1 MTNRLLIWWGVFLI
15 VLSGE
20 YLLLA
25 PEAGAKD
32 SVKRQVPA
40 ITSSGLRKAAG
51 GNPGVVE
58 IISDPLGETE
68 FRVADEIASAVAS
81 TQETGPNGEIA
92 LRVIPVVSR
101 GGIQA
106 VRDVLTLPNADF
118 GIVSAQILDRLQK
131 TRELGDIKNRI
142 AYVAP
147 LYVEEIHLLAGPNV
161 RSLADLQ
168 GQAVSIGE
176 DEGTT
181 QVIARELLSSADIQ
195 VRAERWGLKE
205 SIAALK
211 AGKIAAAFVVSGKPV
226 DDLKTL
232 ATSDGLRLVPITLS
246 SPPSGFLPSTITA
259 EDYPAL
265 LRPGEKVNTFGVQNI
280 LFAYNWPSQ
289 SQRAQLEE
297 MFVKSLVLRLAAL
310 KRPPHHPKWQEVEP
324 ARTLPGWQRLVSMD
338 TWLKQL
344 EKRLRAEFDQFIT
357 ETNPNLNTAD
367 RELLFQNY
375 LRRTETPSTTGSR

>member
-118 GIVSAQILDRLQK
+118 GIVSARILDRLQE

-142 AYVAP
+142 GYVAP

-181 QVIARELLSSADIQ
+181 QVIARELLSSADVQ

-211 AGKIAAAFVVSGKPV
+211 AGKIAAAFLVSGKPV

-232 ATSDGLRLVPITLS
+232 TTSDDLRLIPVTLS

-297 MFVKSLVLRLAAL
+297 MFIKSLVLRLAAL

-324 ARTLPGWQRLVSMD
+324 ARTLPGWQRLASMD
-338 TWLKQL
+338 AWLKQSDQ
-344 EKRLRAEFDQFIT
+344 RLRAEFVKSS
-357 ETNPNLNTAD
+357 
-367 RELLFQNY
+367 
-375 LRRTETPSTTGSR
+375 RR